1 MEEQELINSVPQQ
14 EEVNDSIDY
23 IEAIK
28 EIKQNSVDREAYNKL
43 REENKRLLNSLV
55 NGESIGTKKEEPVDI
70 DQLRNDI
77 FNKESTNLEYITNVL
92 KLREEL
98 MKQGRPDPFLPAGKN
113 IIPTEEDI
121 KTANRVAKV
130 LQECVDYADGD
141 SNVFTNELQR
151 VTVDSVL
158 PKTRR

>member
-1 MEEQELINSVPQQ
+1 MDEKDLTSVSQQ

-55 NGESIGTKKEEPVDI
+55 NGESIDVKKEEPVNI
-70 DQLRNDI
+70 DELRDKL
-77 FNKESTNLEYITNVL
+77 FNKESTNLEYISNAL

-98 MKQGRPDPFLPAGKN
+98 MKQGKPDPFLPAGKN

-121 KTANRVAKV
+121 KTADRVAKV

>member
-1 MEEQELINSVPQQ
+1 MEEKEVTSVSQQ

-55 NGESIGTKKEEPVDI
+55 NGESVDVKKEEPVNI
-70 DQLRNDI
+70 DELRDKL
-77 FNKESTNLEYITNVL
+77 FNKESTNLEYISNAL

-98 MKQGRPDPFLPAGKN
+98 MKQGKPDPFLPAGKN

-121 KTANRVAKV
+121 KTADRVAKV

>member
-1 MEEQELINSVPQQ
+1 MEEKELTSVSQQ
-14 EEVNDSIDY
+14 ETVNDSIDY

-55 NGESIGTKKEEPVDI
+55 NGESIDVKKEEPVNI
-70 DQLRNDI
+70 DELRDKL
-77 FNKESTNLEYITNVL
+77 FNKESTNLEYISNAL

-98 MKQGRPDPFLPAGKN
+98 MKQGKPDPFLPAGKN

>member
-1 MEEQELINSVPQQ
+1 MEEKDLTSVSQQ

-55 NGESIGTKKEEPVDI
+55 NGESIDVKKEEPVNI
-70 DQLRNDI
+70 DELRDKL
-77 FNKESTNLEYITNVL
+77 FNKESTNLEYISNAL

-98 MKQGRPDPFLPAGKN
+98 MKQGKPDPFLPAGKN

-121 KTANRVAKV
+121 KTADRVAKV

>member
-1 MEEQELINSVPQQ
+1 MEEKEVTSVSQQ

-55 NGESIGTKKEEPVDI
+55 NGESIDVKKEEPVNI
-70 DQLRNDI
+70 DELRDKL
-77 FNKESTNLEYITNVL
+77 FNKESTNLEYISNAL

-98 MKQGRPDPFLPAGKN
+98 MKQGKPDPFLPAGKN

-130 LQECVDYADGD
+130 LQECVDYADGY

>member
-1 MEEQELINSVPQQ
+1 MEEKDLTSVSQQ

-55 NGESIGTKKEEPVDI
+55 NGESVDVKKEEPVNI
-70 DQLRNDI
+70 DELRDKL
-77 FNKESTNLEYITNVL
+77 FNKESTNLEYISNAL

-98 MKQGRPDPFLPAGKN
+98 MKQGKPDPFLPAGKN

-151 VTVDSVL
+151 VTVDSVI

>member
-1 MEEQELINSVPQQ
+1 MEEKDLTSVSQQ

-55 NGESIGTKKEEPVDI
+55 NGESVDVKKEEPVDI

-92 KLREEL
+92 KLRDEL
-98 MKQGRPDPFLPAGKN
+98 IKRGEPDPFLPAGKN

-121 KTANRVAKV
+121 KTANRVATV
-130 LQECVDYADGD
+130 LQECVEYADGD
-141 SNVFTNELQR
+141 SSVFTNELQR
-151 VTVDSVL
+151 RMVDST
-158 PKTRR
+158 PIRRK

>member
-1 MEEQELINSVPQQ
+1 MEEKDLTSVSQQ

-55 NGESIGTKKEEPVDI
+55 NGESVDVKKEEPVNI
-70 DQLRNDI
+70 DELRDKL
-77 FNKESTNLEYITNVL
+77 FNKESTNLEYISNAL

-98 MKQGRPDPFLPAGKN
+98 MKQGKPDPFLPAGKN

-121 KTANRVAKV
+121 KTADRVAKV

>member
-1 MEEQELINSVPQQ
+1 MEEKDLTSVSQQ

-55 NGESIGTKKEEPVDI
+55 NGESIDVKKEEPVNI
-70 DQLRNDI
+70 DELRDKL
-77 FNKESTNLEYITNVL
+77 FNKESTNLEYISNAL

-98 MKQGRPDPFLPAGKN
+98 MKQGKPDPFLPAGKN

-121 KTANRVAKV
+121 KTADRVAKV

-151 VTVDSVL
+151 VTVDSVI

>member
-1 MEEQELINSVPQQ
+1 MEEKDLTSVSQQ

-55 NGESIGTKKEEPVDI
+55 NGESIDVKKEEPVNI
-70 DQLRNDI
+70 DELRDKL
-77 FNKESTNLEYITNVL
+77 FNKESTNLEYISNAL

-98 MKQGRPDPFLPAGKN
+98 IKQGKPDPFLPAGKN

-121 KTANRVAKV
+121 KTADRVAKV

>member
-1 MEEQELINSVPQQ
+1 MEEKELTSVSQQ
-14 EEVNDSIDY
+14 EEVNDSVDY

-55 NGESIGTKKEEPVDI
+55 NGESVDVKKEEPVDI
-70 DQLRNDI
+70 DALRDKL
-77 FNKESTNLEYITNVL
+77 FNKESTNLEYISNAL

-98 MKQGRPDPFLPAGKN
+98 MKQGKPDPFLPYGNN
-113 IIPTEEDI
+113 ILPTEEDI

-151 VTVDSVL
+151 ITVDVL
-158 PKTRR
+158 PMIRKK

>member
-1 MEEQELINSVPQQ
+1 MEEKDLTSVSQQ

-55 NGESIGTKKEEPVDI
+55 NGESIDVKKEEPVNI
-70 DQLRNDI
+70 DELRDKL
-77 FNKESTNLEYITNVL
+77 FNKESTNLEYISNAL

-98 MKQGRPDPFLPAGKN
+98 MKQGKPDPFLPYGKN
-113 IIPTEEDI
+113 IISTEEDI
-121 KTANRVAKV
+121 KTADRVAKV

>member
-1 MEEQELINSVPQQ
+1 MEEKDLTSVSQQ

-55 NGESIGTKKEEPVDI
+55 NGESIDVKKEEPVNI
-70 DQLRNDI
+70 DELRDKL
-77 FNKESTNLEYITNVL
+77 FNKESTNLEYISNAL

-98 MKQGRPDPFLPAGKN
+98 MKQGKPDPFLPAGKN

-151 VTVDSVL
+151 VTVDSVI

>member
-1 MEEQELINSVPQQ
+1 MEEKDLTSVSQQ

-55 NGESIGTKKEEPVDI
+55 NGESIDVKKEEPVNI
-70 DQLRNDI
+70 DELRDKL
-77 FNKESTNLEYITNVL
+77 FNKESTNLEYISNAL

-98 MKQGRPDPFLPAGKN
+98 MKQGKPDPFLPAGKN
-113 IIPTEEDI
+113 IIPIEEDI
-121 KTANRVAKV
+121 KTADRVAKV

>member
-1 MEEQELINSVPQQ
+1 MEEKELTSVSQQ
-14 EEVNDSIDY
+14 EEVNDSVDY

-55 NGESIGTKKEEPVDI
+55 NGESVDVKKEEPVNI
-70 DQLRNDI
+70 DELRDKL
-77 FNKESTNLEYITNVL
+77 FNKESTNLEYISNAL

-98 MKQGRPDPFLPAGKN
+98 MKQGKPDPFLPEGKN

-121 KTANRVAKV
+121 KTADRVAKV

-141 SNVFTNELQR
+141 SNVFKN
-151 VTVDSVL
+151 
-158 PKTRR
+158 

>member
-1 MEEQELINSVPQQ
+1 MEEKDLTSASQQ

-55 NGESIGTKKEEPVDI
+55 NGESIDVKKEEPVNI
-70 DQLRNDI
+70 DELRDKL
-77 FNKESTNLEYITNVL
+77 FNKESTNLEYISNAL

-98 MKQGRPDPFLPAGKN
+98 MKQGKPDPFLPAGKN

>member
-1 MEEQELINSVPQQ
+1 MEEKELTSVPQQ

-55 NGESIGTKKEEPVDI
+55 NGESIDVKKEEPVNI
-70 DQLRNDI
+70 DELRDKL
-77 FNKESTNLEYITNVL
+77 FNKESTNLEYISNAL

-98 MKQGRPDPFLPAGKN
+98 MKQGNPDPFLPYGKN

>member
-1 MEEQELINSVPQQ
+1 MEEKDLTSVSQQ

-55 NGESIGTKKEEPVDI
+55 NGESVDVKKEEPVDI
-70 DQLRNDI
+70 DALRDKL
-77 FNKESTNLEYITNVL
+77 FNKESTNLEYISNAL

-98 MKQGRPDPFLPAGKN
+98 MKQGKPDPFLPAGKN

>member
-1 MEEQELINSVPQQ
+1 MEEKELTSVSQQ

-55 NGESIGTKKEEPVDI
+55 NGESVDVKKEEPVNI
-70 DQLRNDI
+70 DELRDKL
-77 FNKESTNLEYITNVL
+77 FNKESTNLEYISNAL

-98 MKQGRPDPFLPAGKN
+98 IKQGKPDPFLPAGKN

-121 KTANRVAKV
+121 KTADRVAMV
-130 LQECVDYADGD
+130 LKKWVFYADGD

>member
-1 MEEQELINSVPQQ
+1 MEEKELTSVSQQ

-55 NGESIGTKKEEPVDI
+55 NGESIDVKKEEPVNI
-70 DQLRNDI
+70 DELRDKL
-77 FNKESTNLEYITNVL
+77 FNKESTNLEYISNAL

-98 MKQGRPDPFLPAGKN
+98 MKQGKPDPFLPYGKN
-113 IIPTEEDI
+113 IISTEEDI
-121 KTANRVAKV
+121 KTADRVAKV

>member
-1 MEEQELINSVPQQ
+1 MEEKELTSVSQQ
-14 EEVNDSIDY
+14 ENVDDSVDY

-55 NGESIGTKKEEPVDI
+55 NGESIDVKKEEPVDI
-70 DQLRNDI
+70 DALRDKL
-77 FNKESTNLEYITNVL
+77 FNKESTNLEYISNAL

-98 MKQGRPDPFLPAGKN
+98 MKQGKPDPFLPVGKN

-121 KTANRVAKV
+121 KTADRVAKV

>member
-1 MEEQELINSVPQQ
+1 MEEKDLTSVPQQ
-14 EEVNDSIDY
+14 ETVNDSIDY

-28 EIKQNSVDREAYNKL
+28 EIKQNSVDKEAYNKL
-43 REENKRLLNSLV
+43 LEENKRLLNSLV
-55 NGESIGTKKEEPVDI
+55 NGESVDVKKEEPVNI
-70 DQLRNDI
+70 DELRDDI
-77 FNKESTNLEYITNVL
+77 FNKESTNLEYISNAL

-98 MKQGRPDPFLPAGKN
+98 MKQGKPDPFLPAGKN

-121 KTANRVAKV
+121 KTANRVAEV

-151 VTVDSVL
+151 VTVDSVIT
-158 PKTRR
+158 KTRR

>member
-1 MEEQELINSVPQQ
+1 MEEKEVTSVSQQ

-55 NGESIGTKKEEPVDI
+55 NGESIDVKKEEPVNI
-70 DQLRNDI
+70 DELRDKL
-77 FNKESTNLEYITNVL
+77 FNKESTNLEYISNAL

-98 MKQGRPDPFLPAGKN
+98 MKQGKPDPFLPAGKN

-121 KTANRVAKV
+121 KTADRVAKV

>member
-1 MEEQELINSVPQQ
+1 MEEKDLTSVSQQ

-55 NGESIGTKKEEPVDI
+55 NGESIDVKKEEPVNI
-70 DQLRNDI
+70 DELRDKL
-77 FNKESTNLEYITNVL
+77 FNKESTNLEYISNAL

-98 MKQGRPDPFLPAGKN
+98 MKQGKPDPFLPAGKN

-130 LQECVDYADGD
+130 LQECVDYANGD

>member
-1 MEEQELINSVPQQ
+1 MEEKDLTSVSQQ

-55 NGESIGTKKEEPVDI
+55 NGESVDVKKEEPVNI
-70 DQLRNDI
+70 DELRDKL
-77 FNKESTNLEYITNVL
+77 FNKESTNLEYISNAL

-98 MKQGRPDPFLPAGKN
+98 MKQGKPDPFLPAGKN

>member
-1 MEEQELINSVPQQ
+1 MEEKEVTSVSQQ

-55 NGESIGTKKEEPVDI
+55 NGESIDVKKEEPVNI
-70 DQLRNDI
+70 DELRDKL
-77 FNKESTNLEYITNVL
+77 FNKESTNLEYISNAL

-98 MKQGRPDPFLPAGKN
+98 MKQGKPDPFLPAGKN

-121 KTANRVAKV
+121 KTADRVAKV

-151 VTVDSVL
+151 VTVDSVI

>member
-1 MEEQELINSVPQQ
+1 MEEKEVTSVSQQ

-28 EIKQNSVDREAYNKL
+28 EIKQNSVDRAAYNKL
-43 REENKRLLNSLV
+43 REENKRLLTSLV
-55 NGESIGTKKEEPVDI
+55 NGESIDVKKEEPVNI
-70 DQLRNDI
+70 DELRDKL
-77 FNKESTNLEYITNVL
+77 FNKESTNLEYISNAL

-98 MKQGRPDPFLPAGKN
+98 MKQGKPDPFLPAGKN

-121 KTANRVAKV
+121 KTADRVAKV

>member
-1 MEEQELINSVPQQ
+1 MEEKEVTSVSQQ
-14 EEVNDSIDY
+14 EEVNDSVDY

-55 NGESIGTKKEEPVDI
+55 NGESIDVKKEEPVNI
-70 DQLRNDI
+70 DELRDKL
-77 FNKESTNLEYITNVL
+77 FNKESTNLEYISNAL

-98 MKQGRPDPFLPAGKN
+98 MKQGKPDPFLPAGKN

-130 LQECVDYADGD
+130 LQECVDYADGY

>member
-1 MEEQELINSVPQQ
+1 MKRIN
-14 EEVNDSIDY
+14 
-23 IEAIK
+23 
-28 EIKQNSVDREAYNKL
+28 R
-43 REENKRLLNSLV
+43 LV
-55 NGESIGTKKEEPVDI
+55 NGESIDVKKEEPVNI
-70 DQLRNDI
+70 DELRDKL
-77 FNKESTNLEYITNVL
+77 FNKESTNLEYISNAL

-98 MKQGRPDPFLPAGKN
+98 MKQGKPDPFLPAGKN

-121 KTANRVAKV
+121 KTADRVAKV

>member
-1 MEEQELINSVPQQ
+1 MEEKELTSVSQQ
-14 EEVNDSIDY
+14 EEVNDSVDY

-55 NGESIGTKKEEPVDI
+55 NGESIDVKKEEPVDI
-70 DQLRNDI
+70 DALRDKL
-77 FNKESTNLEYITNVL
+77 FNKESTNLEYISNAL

-98 MKQGRPDPFLPAGKN
+98 MKQGKPDPFLPVGKN

-121 KTANRVAKV
+121 KAADRVAKV

-141 SNVFTNELQR
+141 SNIFTNELQR
-151 VTVDSVL
+151 VTVDSVI

>member
-1 MEEQELINSVPQQ
+1 MEEKDLTSVSQQ

-55 NGESIGTKKEEPVDI
+55 NGESVDVKKEEPVNI
-70 DQLRNDI
+70 DELRDKL
-77 FNKESTNLEYITNVL
+77 FNKESTNLEYISNAL

-98 MKQGRPDPFLPAGKN
+98 MKQGKPDPFLPAGKN

-121 KTANRVAKV
+121 KTADRVAGV
-130 LQECVDYADGD
+130 LKECVDYADGD

>member
-1 MEEQELINSVPQQ
+1 MEEKEVTSVSQQ

-55 NGESIGTKKEEPVDI
+55 NGESVDVKKEEPVNI
-70 DQLRNDI
+70 DELRDKL
-77 FNKESTNLEYITNVL
+77 FNKESTNLEYISNAL

-98 MKQGRPDPFLPAGKN
+98 MKQGKPDPFLPAGKN

>member
-1 MEEQELINSVPQQ
+1 MEEKDLTSVSQQ

-55 NGESIGTKKEEPVDI
+55 NGESIDVKKEEPVDI
-70 DQLRNDI
+70 DELRDKL
-77 FNKESTNLEYITNVL
+77 FNKESTNLEYISNAL

-98 MKQGRPDPFLPAGKN
+98 MKQGKPDPFLPAGKN

-121 KTANRVAKV
+121 KTADRVAKV

>member
-1 MEEQELINSVPQQ
+1 MEEKEITSVSQQ
-14 EEVNDSIDY
+14 ETVNDSIDY

-55 NGESIGTKKEEPVDI
+55 NGESIDVKKEEPVDI
-70 DQLRNDI
+70 DELRDKL
-77 FNKESTNLEYITNVL
+77 FNKESTNLEYISNAL

-98 MKQGRPDPFLPAGKN
+98 MKQGKPDHFLPAGKN

-121 KTANRVAKV
+121 KTADRVAKF

>member
-1 MEEQELINSVPQQ
+1 MEEKEITSVSQQ
-14 EEVNDSIDY
+14 ETVNDSIDY

-55 NGESIGTKKEEPVDI
+55 NGESVDVKKEEPVNI
-70 DQLRNDI
+70 DELRDKL
-77 FNKESTNLEYITNVL
+77 FNKESTNLEYISNAL

-98 MKQGRPDPFLPAGKN
+98 MKQGNPDPFLPAGKN

-121 KTANRVAKV
+121 KTADRVAKV

>member
-1 MEEQELINSVPQQ
+1 MEEKEVTSVSQQ

-55 NGESIGTKKEEPVDI
+55 NGESIDVKKEEPVNI
-70 DQLRNDI
+70 DELRDKL
-77 FNKESTNLEYITNVL
+77 FNKESTNLEYISNAL

-98 MKQGRPDPFLPAGKN
+98 MKQGKPDPFLPAGKN

-121 KTANRVAKV
+121 KTADRVAKV

-151 VTVDSVL
+151 VTVDSEKT
-158 PKTRR
+158 KTRR

>member
-1 MEEQELINSVPQQ
+1 MEEKDLTSVSQQ
-14 EEVNDSIDY
+14 EEVNDSVDY

-55 NGESIGTKKEEPVDI
+55 NGESIDVKKEEPVNI
-70 DQLRNDI
+70 DELRDKL
-77 FNKESTNLEYITNVL
+77 FNKESTNLEYISNAL

-98 MKQGRPDPFLPAGKN
+98 MKQGKPDPFLPAGKN

-121 KTANRVAKV
+121 KTADRVAKV

>member
-1 MEEQELINSVPQQ
+1 MEEKEVTSVSQQ

-55 NGESIGTKKEEPVDI
+55 NGESIDVKKEEPVNI
-70 DQLRNDI
+70 DELRDKL
-77 FNKESTNLEYITNVL
+77 FNKESTNLEYISNAL

-98 MKQGRPDPFLPAGKN
+98 MKQGKPDPFLPAGKN

>member
-1 MEEQELINSVPQQ
+1 MEEKDLTSVSQQ

-55 NGESIGTKKEEPVDI
+55 NGESIDVKKEEPVNI
-70 DQLRNDI
+70 DELRDKL
-77 FNKESTNLEYITNVL
+77 FNKESTNLEYISNAL

-98 MKQGRPDPFLPAGKN
+98 MKQGKPDPFLPAGKN